1 MSNSLIYAEDWAV
14 KLQER
19 LSEPTKWKEIC
30 NVEYTNERVL
40 HNPYMS
46 DATVQTGTR
55 GSAYTMQDATQT
67 DDSITI
73 STYKILPQIID
84 RADLAQST
92 YSTQMVLADRQGILL
107 DEAIET
113 AAWASFASMTAF
125 GDTGGGV
132 LGLASTAI
140 TVSATNIDDIIRGI
154 KQQINVAK
162 GQALAARNGVFIVWR
177 PADMTIL
184 ESFMQANGFMSADR
198 ALEGGGATNSEFTT
212 GAGGINYMGVTHYAS
227 NLLTA
232 GHVIAGVKKVFHAG
246 IVKDTYGQVVI
257 TQDPLNVSGIGVISR
272 IDYAFKVWHNVA
284 PILFNVNVN

>member
-1 MSNSLIYAEDWAV
+1 MSNSLIYAEDWSV

-30 NVEYTNERVL
+30 NVEYTNMKVL
-40 HNPYMS
+40 HNPYMA
-46 DATVQTGTR
+46 DPTVQTGIR
-55 GSAYTMQDATQT
+55 GTAYTMQDADQT
-67 DDSITI
+67 DDTITI
-73 STYKILPQIID
+73 NQYKILPQVID

-92 YSTQMVLADRQGILL
+92 YSSQMILADRQGVLL

-113 AAWASFASMTAF
+113 AVFASYASLTSF

-132 LGLASTAI
+132 LGLAATNI

-154 KQQINVAK
+154 KEQINIAK
-162 GQALAARNGVFIVWR
+162 GQKIAARNGVFIVWR
-177 PADMTIL
+177 PQDMAVL
-184 ESFMQANGFMSADR
+184 ESFMQANGFLTADK
-198 ALEGGGATNSEFTT
+198 ALSGKGATESEFSAT
-212 GAGGINYMGVTHYAS
+212 AGGIDYMGVTHYAS

-232 GHVIAGVKKVFHAG
+232 NHVIAGVKKVLHLG

-272 IDYAFKVWHNVA
+272 VDYAVKAWHNVV
-284 PILFNVNVN
+284 PILFNVCVN

>member
-30 NVEYTNERVL
+30 NVEYTNMQVL

-46 DATVQTGTR
+46 DATVQSGTR
-55 GSAYTMQDATQT
+55 GTAYTMQDVTQT
-67 DDSITI
+67 GETITI
-73 STYKILPQIID
+73 NNYKILPQVID

-107 DEAIET
+107 NEAIET
-113 AAWASFASMTAF
+113 AVYGDYGNLTAF

-140 TVSATNIDDIIRGI
+140 TVSATNVDDIIRGV
-154 KQQINVAK
+154 KREINKAK
-162 GQALAARNGVFIVWR
+162 GQQLAARNGIFFVWR
-177 PADMTIL
+177 PADMEIL
-184 ESFMQANGFMSADR
+184 EAFMQANGFMSSDR
-198 ALEGGGATNSEFTT
+198 ALNGSGATDSEFSS
-212 GAGGINYMGVTHYAS
+212 GAGGVQYMGATHYAS

-232 GHVIAGVKKVFHAG
+232 GHVIAGVKKVYHLG
-246 IVKDTYGQVVI
+246 IVKDTYGQVVV
-257 TQDPLNVSGIGVISR
+257 TQDPLNVSGIGVVSR
-272 IDYAFKVWHNVA
+272 VDYAGKAWHNVK
-284 PILFNVNVN
+284 PILFNVCVN